1 MDLRVQKTLKSIK
14 ESFYQLR
21 KKKSI
26 EKISVKE
33 LSEKAMI
40 NKATFYLHYES
51 VYDLSEKLENEL
63 ISEIIGE
70 VRGYN
75 LREGREQFRLFAENL
90 SRAIIDHSK
99 EIKILFSGYENNRFI
114 NRLEDRLR
122 EYIFMT
128 FPNIPNNND
137 FNIMLTLFVQGS
149 FHCHIRH
156 SNLSPDILVSKT
168 TALFM
173 KLLDM

>member
-1 MDLRVQKTLKSIK
+1 MDLRVQRTQKNIK
-14 ESFYQLR
+14 EAFYKLR
-21 KKKSI
+21 KKKNLD
-26 EKISVKE
+26 KISVKE

-51 VYDLSEKLENEL
+51 VYDLSKKLKNEL

-90 SRAIIDHSK
+90 SRAIIAHSK
-99 EIKILFSGYENNRFI
+99 EIDMLYKGDDSNDFV

-156 SNLSPDILVSKT
+156 SNISPDILVSKT

-173 KLLDM
+173 KLLNV